1 MDRELDESFR
11 RQRLGRRVA
20 VGGGMALL
28 LVAAFVFLPGWL
40 RPSIGRDRIRTGK
53 VERGPVEAVVEATGV
68 VVPAFE
74 GVLSSPVETRVEKI
88 LRRPG
93 QKVRAGDPILAL
105 DTSGPRLE
113 VERLEDRLAQK
124 ENDERQLQ
132 LSLDKSLSDLRG
144 QIERQR
150 LDTEVL
156 ETRAVQNR
164 RLRADGLIP
173 EDTLRVAEV
182 EAKKA
187 RIVLRQLEESVA
199 NTRSSTAA
207 QISGLEIELSTLRKE
222 RAEAARQLELAT
234 TRADRD
240 GVLTWVVP
248 EVGATVRRGDV
259 VARIADLDSF
269 RVEATVSDVHSARLA
284 TGLPVRVVLDDETLP
299 GRLARVDPTIES
311 GAVRFFVDL
320 DDAAHPKMRDNLRV
334 DVLVVTGRH
343 GDTLR
348 LPKGAASQEG
358 GAGTVFVVQGDEAVR
373 RAVRFGLS
381 GYEWDEILEGLT
393 PGEEVILSDMRDYLH
408 LQRVKLDDTK

>member
-11 RQRLGRRVA
+11 RQRLGRRVT

-40 RPSIGRDRIRTGK
+40 RPSIGRDRIRIGK

-74 GVLSSPVETRVEKI
+74 GVLSSPVETRVERI

-93 QKVRAGDPILAL
+93 QKVRAGDPIVAL
-105 DTSGPRLE
+105 DTSGQRLE
-113 VERLEDRLAQK
+113 VERIEDRLAQK
-124 ENDERQLQ
+124 ENEERQLQ
-132 LSLDKSLSDLRG
+132 LSLDKSLNDLRG

-156 ETRAVQNR
+156 EARAGQSR

-199 NTRSSTAA
+199 STRSSTAA
-207 QISGLEIELSTLRKE
+207 QISGLEIELSTLHKE
-222 RAEAARQLELAT
+222 RDEAARQLELAT

-269 RVEATVSDVHSARLA
+269 RVEATVSDVHSSRLA
-284 TGLPVRVVLDDETLP
+284 PGLPVRVVLDEETLP
-299 GRLARVDPTIES
+299 GRLARVDPTIEN

-320 DDAAHPKMRDNLRV
+320 DNAAHSKLRDNLRV

-343 GDTLR
+343 AGTLR

-358 GAGTVFVVQGDEAVR
+358 GAAAVFVVQGDEAVR
-373 RAVRFGLS
+373 RDVRFGLS
-381 GYEWDEILEGLT
+381 GYEWDEVLEGLA
-393 PGEEVILSDMRDYLH
+393 PGDEVILSDMRDYLH
-408 LQRVKLDDTK
+408 LQRVKLDDSK